1 MRKVIIA
8 DDDFLVRTYLKKL
21 LPWEELGFRVVG
33 EAKNGED
40 ALELAAREQPE
51 LIITDICMPIM
62 DGIALIREL
71 RARGIG
77 EHILVL
83 SSHDDF
89 SYVREAMKLG
99 IDDYL
104 LKDDLKPDNIRAFI
118 TEHFGAPQVADA
130 AGESTASSGGVATS
144 DGANANSGAAT
155 GAAVQAANS
164 LAAESAP
171 TESAVAEL
179 ARIGQARLLGDFFLN
194 FMRGSI
200 AEDSLEDSAARAGV
214 PSFALVSGAFIEL
227 RGWRAMHAEQSPED
241 YARFLATLKELGTS
255 AIARIAP
262 QAAGALIPLD
272 EPRGRWGVLLLSPEV
287 SGARATQEL
296 TALAQQLATTLRRY
310 FDLSAVILTTTP
322 KPTLAQQLLQWQ
334 QLVAIVDGAFYLAD
348 GIHAARDLPHS
359 VPVPADTV
367 RSLAL
372 AGLTDVLTKYRPAR
386 EARTELIYHA
396 GPDAALTRQ
405 LVATESLAELRRV
418 LAAGLAQA
426 ASREGLHPAIA
437 RALDII
443 ELHYSEPLTQPDVAT
458 AVNLKPA
465 YFSALFKK
473 NVGEGFSRY
482 LAERRLAAVK
492 QELRSSTARI
502 ADIATAA
509 GFDDYPYF
517 CRLFKQLTGLSP
529 QEYRKNPQ

>member
-8 DDDFLVRTYLKKL
+8 DDDFLVRTYLKQL

-71 RARGIG
+71 RTRGSSA
-77 EHILVL
+77 HILVL

-130 AGESTASSGGVATS
+130 TGESTAGSGVAAS
-144 DGANANSGAAT
+144 DGTNANSGA
-155 GAAVQAANS
+155 AAVQAANS

-227 RGWRAMHAEQSPED
+227 RGWRAMHAEQTPED
-241 YARFLATLKELGTS
+241 YARFLATLRELGVS

-272 EPRGRWGVLLLSPEV
+272 GPRGRWGVLVLSPEV

-334 QLVAIVDGAFYLAD
+334 QLVAIADGAFYLDD

-359 VPVPADTV
+359 VPVPADTA

-372 AGLTDVLTKYRPAR
+372 AGLPDVLAKHRPAH

-405 LVATESLAELRRV
+405 LVATESLAELQRV

-443 ELHYSEPLTQPDVAT
+443 ELHYREPLTQPDVAT

-482 LAERRLAAVK
+482 LAGRRLTAVK
-492 QELRSSTARI
+492 QELRTSTARI

-529 QEYRKNPQ
+529 QEYRKNPPQ